1 MEAKMSAAKE
11 EADEKRKKL
20 IEEGKLVE
28 GSEEDVKMLEE
39 ASKAQGTLAKT
50 ASAEM
55 QLGQTETISVNG
67 EQKRNVSSGTE
78 AESKEKNEKET
89 GRTGDDTNRRA
100 TIGSF
105 IQLSDTRLPIGT
117 N

>member
-1 MEAKMSAAKE
+1 MMVMMQVMMEAKMSAAKE

-67 EQKRNVSSGTE
+67 EQVNQNFTKSRNFPP
-78 AESKEKNEKET
+78 K
-89 GRTGDDTNRRA
+89 
-100 TIGSF
+100 
-105 IQLSDTRLPIGT
+105 
-117 N
+117 